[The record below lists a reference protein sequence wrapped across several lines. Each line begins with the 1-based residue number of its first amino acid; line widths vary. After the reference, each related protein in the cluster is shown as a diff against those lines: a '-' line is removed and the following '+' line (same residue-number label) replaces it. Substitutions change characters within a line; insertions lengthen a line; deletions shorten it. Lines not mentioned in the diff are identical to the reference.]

1 MLNKH
6 HQIIIFFATI
16 CGLNLCNLPI
26 QSQEIFGSPTLKPN
40 FSPDEKILTGVSGGK
55 SEASAITGI
64 KNTQTG
70 PCNGY
75 VNKEGGHKLI
85 LTETF
90 KYLSLM
96 VEVAKNEPEPEDDL
110 TLIVTSKWGTW
121 CNDEYTGRGK
131 NPGIAGKWIQGEYQ
145 IWVGSYKE
153 NKTLP
158 YKITI
163 TEK

>member
-1 MLNKH
+1 MLKKT

-16 CGLNLCNLPI
+16 CGLNLCNLPV
-26 QSQEIFGSPTLKPN
+26 QSQEMFGNANLGRN

-55 SEASAITGI
+55 SEASTITGI
-64 KNTQTG
+64 TNTQTG
-70 PCNGY
+70 PCKGY
-75 VNKEGGHKLI
+75 VNKKGGHKLI
-85 LTETF
+85 LTEDF

-96 VEVAKNEPEPEDDL
+96 VEVTTNNPEDDL
-110 TLIVTSKWGTW
+110 TLIVKSQWGTW

-131 NPGIAGKWIQGEYQ
+131 NPGIVGEWKKGEYE

-153 NKTLP
+153 NQYLP
-158 YKITI
+158 YQIKI